1 MALVDSILINKLN
14 RGSRDAFLLLY
25 DKYAHMAYNYALSM
39 LGGDD
44 QAAQD
49 VVQECFFRIWQS
61 RKSINPEGNFP
72 AYLYV
77 AARNSVLNE
86 LRRRKFADSFAQI
99 NLKSL
104 EGSNSEDYTAF
115 VDNTRVLA
123 AVYGIVNGMPEAMK
137 QIFLMR
143 YQDELEISQIADA
156 LSLSR
161 KTVET
166 QLRRALNKILSNKEL
181 LL

>member
-1 MALVDSILINKLN
+1 
-14 RGSRDAFLLLY
+14 
-25 DKYAHMAYNYALSM
+25 
-39 LGGDD
+39 
-44 QAAQD
+44 
-49 VVQECFFRIWQS
+49 
-61 RKSINPEGNFP
+61 
-72 AYLYV
+72 
-77 AARNSVLNE
+77 
-86 LRRRKFADSFAQI
+86 
-99 NLKSL
+99 
-104 EGSNSEDYTAF
+104 
-115 VDNTRVLA
+115 
-123 AVYGIVNGMPEAMK
+123 MPEAMK